1 MESVKNS
8 ITGIFKSK
16 KDEDINSDH
25 LIITVSQVDPKTKE
39 RKTVCEGI
47 FICFD
52 FKI

>member
-16 KDEDINSDH
+16 VDEATSSDH
-25 LIITVSQVDPKTKE
+25 LIITVSQVDTKTKE

-47 FICFD
+47 FIFLIY
-52 FKI
+52 KY